1 MTDVR
6 SLVWHMRECHARGNA
21 PETRAADAKLWFLAL
36 GELVRQGSLETAA
49 GVAGPLRAAFPK
61 SGMIARLALL
71 IETMPPPA
79 SDRRFA
85 AFADRSDAAVQIAN
99 RDGARTVVLAFCG
112 RHGNLG
118 MPLPIAHRWFGMLD
132 ASIVYLRDAGGG
144 LYLEGIPTLA
154 SSRQETVAALGDL
167 SRINGAERC
176 LCYGNSTGAYAA
188 LLYGLELGA
197 AAVLALNTIAV
208 FPEDRMVLHRSVV
221 GMRRHDHP
229 PDLASLY
236 AAASFHP
243 RAHLVFS
250 ADNSA
255 DLSSAAT
262 MSGFDGVTVE
272 AVPDHDGHDAQVALV
287 ARGRFLSMLLDFE
300 NEWRRPA
307 ATLGAS

>member
-6 SLVWHMRECHARGNA
+6 SLVWHMRARHDCGEA
-21 PETRAADAKLWFLAL
+21 PETGAADAKLWFLAL
-36 GELVRQGSLETAA
+36 GELIRQGALEVAA
-49 GVAGPLRAAFPK
+49 EAAGPLRAAFPE

-79 SDRRFA
+79 SDRGFA
-85 AFADRSDAAVQIAN
+85 AFSDHGEAVQIAS
-99 RDGARTVVLAFCG
+99 RGGARTIVLAFCG

-132 ASIVYLRDAGGG
+132 ASVVYLRDLDGG

-154 SSRQETVAALGDL
+154 SSRQGTVAALRDL
-167 SRINGAERC
+167 CCRDGMERC

-197 AAVLALNTIAV
+197 AAVLALNTTAV
-208 FPEDRMVLHRSVV
+208 FPEDRLFLLRPSVSSRQ
-221 GMRRHDHP
+221 GHP

-236 AAASFHP
+236 AAAPRRP

-250 ADNSA
+250 AGNSA
-255 DLSSAAT
+255 DRASAAT
-262 MSGFDGVTVE
+262 MASSDVVTVE
-272 AVPDHDGHDAQVALV
+272 VVPDHDGHDAQVALIE
-287 ARGRFLSMLLDFE
+287 RGRFLSMLLDFE
-300 NEWRRPA
+300 NEWRHPA
-307 ATLGAS
+307 TVGAT

>member
-1 MTDVR
+1 MTDIR
-6 SLVWHMRECHARGNA
+6 SMVWHMRARHDRGEA
-21 PETRAADAKLWFLAL
+21 PDPGAANAKLWFLAL
-36 GELVRQGSLETAA
+36 GELVRQGALEAAA
-49 GVAGPLRAAFPK
+49 GAAGPLRAAFPE

-71 IETMPPPA
+71 IETMPPPV
-79 SDRRFA
+79 SDRGFA
-85 AFADRSDAAVQIAN
+85 AFSDHGEAVQIA
-99 RDGARTVVLAFCG
+99 ARGGSGTIVLAFCG

-132 ASIVYLRDAGGG
+132 ASVVYIRDLYGG
-144 LYLEGIPTLA
+144 LYLEGVPTLA
-154 SSRQETVAALGDL
+154 SDRRGTVAALREL
-167 SRINGAERC
+167 CSSNGTERC

-208 FPEDRMVLHRSVV
+208 FPEDRMVL
-221 GMRRHDHP
+221 RRPVAGGYRQDHP

-236 AAASFHP
+236 AAAPRRP

-250 ADNSA
+250 AGNRA

-262 MSGFDGVTVE
+262 MATSDGVTIE

-287 ARGRFLSMLLDFE
+287 ARGRFLPMLLDFE
-300 NEWRRPA
+300 NEWRLPA
-307 ATLGAS
+307 VGAA